1 LPIDSSQD
9 LSRRSTITHRAS
21 WAAGAAMALTLG
33 AFALAGPA
41 AASAKASTVNTVIA
55 TIPLPGSAEPEF
67 TVVDPVRG
75 VVWTADPYN
84 AYEISEHTNTVIRT
98 IALTHYPDA
107 MTVDPATGNVLLA
120 STDGTLSILH
130 PGTGKISDTTGI
142 GTSTIDFARGVAVDP
157 ANGLIYVTLNSLE
170 SVSTPG
176 FANSLITVLSERT
189 GKILKEI
196 ADPNE
201 SDAVAINPLTHL
213 VYVTNSNP
221 GATFDEGSSVWVISE
236 RTNHVID
243 TITEPSG
250 YPESIAIDPL
260 SGKLFIPNIYDG
272 PLTVIN
278 TRTDKVTAEI
288 TLGTDVEPY
297 PLAVDPANGTV
308 YVDNYGGTQ
317 VYVVSEKTNKLVGT
331 ITVPVTYGGIS
342 VDPLRGVA
350 YQSSD
355 LVAGGGATS
364 TVEEIKLAR

>member
-1 LPIDSSQD
+1 M
-9 LSRRSTITHRAS
+9 ITHRAS

-55 TIPLPGSAEPEF
+55 TIPLPDSAEPEF

-75 VVWTADPYN
+75 VVWTANPYN

-170 SVSTPG
+170 TVSTPG
-176 FANSLITVLSERT
+176 FPSSLITVLSERT

-221 GATFDEGSSVWVISE
+221 GATFDEGSSVG
-236 RTNHVID
+236 HQ
-243 TITEPSG
+243 
-250 YPESIAIDPL
+250 
-260 SGKLFIPNIYDG
+260 
-272 PLTVIN
+272 
-278 TRTDKVTAEI
+278 RTDQPRHRY
-288 TLGTDVEPY
+288 DH
-297 PLAVDPANGTV
+297 
-308 YVDNYGGTQ
+308 
-317 VYVVSEKTNKLVGT
+317 
-331 ITVPVTYGGIS
+331 
-342 VDPLRGVA
+342 
-350 YQSSD
+350 
-355 LVAGGGATS
+355 
-364 TVEEIKLAR
+364 